1 MRWHIFREMKWPKAK
16 VSVTQK
22 GGKAVF
28 TSDTFAWRVC
38 LDLDGEQPLA
48 DNFFDIYPGIP
59 TVLPWPDYLGA
70 PKVLATESLSFFSN
84 TKHKL

>member
-1 MRWHIFREMKWPKAK
+1 MKWLKAK
-16 VSVTQK
+16 VSVTCK
-22 GGKAVF
+22 GGKAIF

-59 TVLPWPDYLGA
+59 TVLPWPDNLAA
-70 PKVLATESLSFFSN
+70 PKVLLSGFI
-84 TKHKL
+84 